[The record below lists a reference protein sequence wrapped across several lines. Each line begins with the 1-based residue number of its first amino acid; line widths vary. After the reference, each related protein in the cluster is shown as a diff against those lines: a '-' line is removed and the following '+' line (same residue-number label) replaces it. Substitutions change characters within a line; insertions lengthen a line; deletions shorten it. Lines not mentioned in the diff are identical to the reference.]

1 MKRQRETEFNDLNG
15 EHLRQKQLLVNEFK
29 QAQEI
34 FKKRIYELEGLLEE
48 MNSRYQQRESRE
60 EDIEM
65 IQSLKFGLQSKDETL
80 KKLEVLIQ
88 LVNSIL

>member
-1 MKRQRETEFNDLNG
+1 LKRQREAEFNDLNG

-65 IQSLKFGLQSKDETL
+65 IQSLKFGLQSKNETL

-88 LVNSIL
+88 LINSIL

>member
-1 MKRQRETEFNDLNG
+1 MNG

-34 FKKRIYELEGLLEE
+34 FKKRIYELENLLEE

-65 IQSLKFGLQSKDETL
+65 IQSLRVGLQAKDGTL
-80 KKLEVLIQ
+80 KKLEVR
-88 LVNSIL
+88 

>member
-1 MKRQRETEFNDLNG
+1 LKRQREAEFNDLNG

-88 LVNSIL
+88 LINSIL

>member
-1 MKRQRETEFNDLNG
+1 MRRQREAEFNDLNG

-48 MNSRYQQRESRE
+48 MNSRYHQRESRE

-65 IQSLKFGLQSKDETL
+65 IQSLKVGIQSKDETL
-80 KKLEVLIQ
+80 KKLEVCSFEL
-88 LVNSIL
+88 

>member
-1 MKRQRETEFNDLNG
+1 MKRQREAEFNDLNG

-88 LVNSIL
+88 LINSIL